1 MFCKLAEFFKDEKD
15 RLSMTR
21 LGFFVALICS
31 SIALIMQTYMRG
43 LSDLIL
49 GLYCATFAG
58 LSGWNKYLEVQK
70 GKADA
75 VSKKSTR

>member
-31 SIALIMQTYMRG
+31 SVALIMQTYMRG

-58 LSGWNKYLEVQK
+58 LSGWNKYLELRG
-70 GKADA
+70 GKND
-75 VSKKSTR
+75 VPKKPSK